1 MLGLLRVGEMDAGGI
16 VTRNDVFMAL
26 GVMTS
31 MLEQRED
38 EVWDQRRGMIQESH
52 RYLLA
57 ERC

>member
-1 MLGLLRVGEMDAGGI
+1 MDAGGI

-57 ERC
+57 EQVLAAKLP